1 MALSTSEVSS
11 LRSDKERVAAAQV
24 VSAEAARQRLER
36 AESELETVKTT
47 YQAQIS
53 RLQGDNQLLAA
64 LHRVI

>member
-1 MALSTSEVSS
+1 LALSTSEVSS

-36 AESELETVKTT
+36 AENELETVKTT